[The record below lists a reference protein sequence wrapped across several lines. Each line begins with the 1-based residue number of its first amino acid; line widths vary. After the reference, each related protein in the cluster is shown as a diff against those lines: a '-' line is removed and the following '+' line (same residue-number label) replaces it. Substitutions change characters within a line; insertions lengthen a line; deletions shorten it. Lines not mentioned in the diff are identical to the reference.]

1 MHHLSLSNKLYLL
14 TLPCLFSTFHF
25 ILNCILL
32 FQAKIILFFLPAF
45 IVLHPAAAQTPP
57 ELQRL
62 SKAIQFQTVSGTDS
76 VSFNP
81 GPFKNFI
88 SFLQENF
95 PLTHQRLERKIINDY
110 SLIYHWKGS
119 GMSGN
124 PVLLLAHYDVV
135 PAEQKSLTR
144 WQNPPFS
151 GNIDSL
157 FVWGRG
163 ALDDKSSIMAI
174 LEATENLL
182 KENFHPTQAIYFAF
196 GHDEEI
202 GGYSGAKKIA
212 ESFKDMEFKF
222 VLDEGGMMAKDL
234 FPGMKK
240 TIAFIS
246 TAEKGDINVELSVHE
261 KGGHSAA
268 PPKET
273 AIEIMAKALIK
284 INENPM
290 KARLQS
296 PTDEMLKTLAPHL
309 DAKTR
314 FALRNRWLFKNKILK
329 KLSDNY
335 GTNSIIR
342 TVMSPT
348 MINGGIKENSLPAYV
363 SANIN
368 IRPLQG
374 DSIGTVLQHLKNKIK
389 DDRVMINVK
398 EPYHHASPITAT
410 DSKAY
415 SLISKTILQV
425 YPDVVVAPLLAPGT
439 TDSRKY
445 ASLSKN
451 VLRFIP
457 VTLDNDSKEHIH
469 GINERIGIKEYL
481 QAIRFYTELIKNL
494 NKEY

>member
-1 MHHLSLSNKLYLL
+1 
-14 TLPCLFSTFHF
+14 
-25 ILNCILL
+25 L
-32 FQAKIILFFLPAF
+32 FQAKIILFFLPAIIF
-45 IVLHPAAAQTPP
+45 IHPSAAQTPP

-62 SKAIQFQTVSGTDS
+62 SKAIQIQTISGTDS
-76 VSFNP
+76 ATFNP
-81 GPFKNFI
+81 EHFKNFI

-95 PLTHQRLERKIINDY
+95 PLTHQRLEWKTINDY
-110 SLIYHWKGS
+110 SLVYHWKGS
-119 GMSGN
+119 GLSGK

-135 PAEQKSLTR
+135 PAEEKSLSK

-151 GNIDSL
+151 GHIDSL
-157 FVWGRG
+157 FIWGRG
-163 ALDDKSSIMAI
+163 TLDDKSSVMAM
-174 LEATENLL
+174 LESTENLL
-182 KENFHPTQAIYFAF
+182 KENFLPSQTIYFAF

-202 GGYSGAKKIA
+202 GGYNGAKKIA
-212 ESFKDMEFKF
+212 EYFQNLEFQM

-246 TAEKGDINVELSVHE
+246 TAEKGDLNVELSVHE

-273 AIEIMAKALIK
+273 AIEIIAKALIK
-284 INENPM
+284 INEHPM

-314 FALRNRWLFKNKILK
+314 FALRNRWLFKKKILK

-363 SANIN
+363 AANIN
-368 IRPLQG
+368 IRALQG
-374 DSIGTVLQHLKNKIK
+374 DSIGTVLQHLKNTIK
-389 DDRVMINVK
+389 DERVMISVK
-398 EPYHHASPITAT
+398 EPYHYASAITPT
-410 DSKAY
+410 DSKEY
-415 SLISKTILQV
+415 SLISKTILQI

-451 VLRFIP
+451 ILRFIP
-457 VTLDNDSKEHIH
+457 VTLDNESKEQMH
-469 GINERIGIKEYL
+469 GINERISLKEYM
-481 QAIRFYTELIKNL
+481 QAIRFYTELIKNI